1 MTTVVIYR
9 RYLAVDPS
17 LTERFVSFLLHGK
30 PGPDVDEVES
40 DEESAKPKTQ
50 FSLLRS
56 RGPAHEVE
64 PRPLEAAKFLLSL
77 ARRAARGEYTSP
89 EGKSPYQ
96 LLGEWLD
103 VCERFADDVGSEPE
117 VADAQRVIKEV
128 GHHPEGP
135 NHATSAPGGPL
146 IRFVGDSTSADSGA
160 RPYDKDED
168 PSNLSLLDVEMI
180 VKEDG
185 LAIYKDQAGRLWSG
199 LATYWTKRGE
209 FNRVRFNRD
218 FFRAVLNK
226 SSLLKAQV
234 TFEEGIAT
242 VLTIR
247 DFTQIFDAYAEFLES
262 VISALMDSLA
272 SPDVD
277 EDEADVAEIERE
289 LDERMRML
297 EELMDRRPFL
307 INDVLLRRNPNDV
320 QEWEK
325 RAALWAD
332 NDDKVWFLSL
342 VRGLLLNCPN

>member
-1 MTTVVIYR
+1 MPRIWLMYVNLFTHPLCPPAIQYTHARRTFDRALRTLPPSLHARIWPRYLVWAELKGGMTTVVIYR

-185 LAIYKDQAGRLWSG
+185 LAIYKDQAGKIWSG
-199 LATYWTKRGE
+199 
-209 FNRVRFNRD
+209 
-218 FFRAVLNK
+218 
-226 SSLLKAQV
+226 
-234 TFEEGIAT
+234 
-242 VLTIR
+242 
-247 DFTQIFDAYAEFLES
+247 
-262 VISALMDSLA
+262 
-272 SPDVD
+272 
-277 EDEADVAEIERE
+277 VA
-289 LDERMRML
+289 MY
-297 EELMDRRPFL
+297 
-307 INDVLLRRNPNDV
+307 
-320 QEWEK
+320 
-325 RAALWAD
+325 
-332 NDDKVWFLSL
+332 
-342 VRGLLLNCPN
+342 